1 MQNQTR
7 YHFLEIDL
15 DSQLV
20 TLFYNYLSLGQFE
33 LARASFL
40 QLYSIVPEK
49 AKELLK
55 RLITT
60 ADPPSIW

>member
-1 MQNQTR
+1 MEDQTR
-7 YHFLEIDL
+7 YRFLEINL
-15 DSQLV
+15 ESQLV
-20 TLFYNYLSLGQFE
+20 TLFHNYLSLGQFE
-33 LARASFL
+33 LARACFL

-55 RLITT
+55 RLLTT